1 MHIQCPWHPR
11 IISLRTEEDKIMNI
25 FFFLNFQTYF
35 TPNSSPET
43 IIGVPPISI
52 PTVNKILCER
62 TSNRPSRTESRY
74 GLI

>member
-1 MHIQCPWHPR
+1 
-11 IISLRTEEDKIMNI
+11 MNI
-25 FFFLNFQTYF
+25 FFFLNFQTCF